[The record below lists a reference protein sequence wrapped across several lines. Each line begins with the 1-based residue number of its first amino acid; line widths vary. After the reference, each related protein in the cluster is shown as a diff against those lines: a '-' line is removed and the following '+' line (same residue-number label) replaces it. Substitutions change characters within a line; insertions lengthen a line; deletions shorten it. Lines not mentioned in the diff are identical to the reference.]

1 MIELDRV
8 TKRYGSST
16 VVDDLSLAIRDS
28 EFCVIVGS
36 SGAGKS
42 TALKMINQLIPPSAG
57 TVRIDG
63 KDAATVAPEEL
74 RRRMGYVIQS
84 IGLFPHWTVERNIG
98 AVPTLLGWPAAK
110 IRERTRELLALLKLD
125 PESFRRKYPHQLSI
139 GQQQRVGIARALAAD
154 PDVLLMDEP
163 FGALDPIT
171 RDALQSEIARIHRES
186 RKTIVFVT
194 HDMEE
199 ALKLAS
205 RIAVMDRGRL
215 IQAGT
220 PLEIL
225 ASPANDFVRDLV
237 GQDEVGIRL
246 LSVATVAD
254 RLRRGDIGQGPSI
267 AATATLRQAL
277 SRMIAEHTDR
287 LAATDAEGRP
297 IGALHLADIVRR

>member
-1 MIELDRV
+1 MIELDHV
-8 TKRYGSST
+8 TKRYGNSI
-16 VVDDLSLAIRDS
+16 VVDDLSLIIRDG
-28 EFCVIVGS
+28 EFCVIIGS

-42 TALKMINQLIPPSAG
+42 TALRMINQLIPPSAG
-57 TVRIDG
+57 AIRIDG

-84 IGLFPHWTVERNIG
+84 IGLFPHWTVERNVG
-98 AVPTLLGWPAAK
+98 AVPALLGWPATR

-125 PESFRRKYPHQLSI
+125 PEGFRGKYPHQLSI

-186 RKTIVFVT
+186 RKTVVFVT

-225 ASPANDFVRDLV
+225 AAPANDFVRDLV

-246 LSVATVAD
+246 LSVETVAN
-254 RLRRGDIGQGPSI
+254 RLRRGEAAPDQPI
-267 AATATLRQAL
+267 AATASLRQAL
-277 SRMIAEHTDR
+277 SRMIAEGTDR
-287 LAATDAEGRP
+287 LAVTDAEGRP